1 MPTSGVEESAMR
13 LLGAVYD
20 LSGGKP
26 TDPVFLGREDSPPN
40 EGAANAAGLDF
51 GSTELDVALRY
62 LIDQGY
68 VEEAGDPEHYKIT
81 VPGIDKTR
89 EMRGRR

>member
-1 MPTSGVEESAMR
+1 MPTSGVEESAMK
-13 LLGAVYD
+13 LLRAFYD

-26 TDPVFLGREDSPPN
+26 TEPVFLGRPDSSPT

-62 LIDQGY
+62 LIDQGF
-68 VEEAGDPEHYKIT
+68 VDETEEPDNYKIT
-81 VPGIDKTR
+81 VPGIDRVR
-89 EMRGRR
+89 EARGA

>member
-13 LLGAVYD
+13 LLAAFHK

-26 TDPVFLGREDSPPN
+26 TEPVSLGRPDSPPT
-40 EGAANAAGLDF
+40 EGAANAAGMDF

-62 LIDQGY
+62 LIDQNY
-68 VEEAGDPEHYKIT
+68 LEESDQPDEYKIT
-81 VPGIDKTR
+81 VPGIDKAR
-89 EMRGRR
+89 EVRGA

>member
-13 LLGAVYD
+13 LLGAFYD
-20 LSGGKP
+20 LSGGKL
-26 TDPVFLGREDSPPN
+26 TEPVFLGGVDSPPN

-68 VEEAGDPEHYKIT
+68 VEEADDPDNYKIT
-81 VPGIDKTR
+81 VPGMDKAR
-89 EMRGRR
+89 EVRGA

>member
-13 LLGAVYD
+13 LLGAFHD

-26 TDPVFLGREDSPPN
+26 TEPVFLGRPDSPPT

-62 LIDQGY
+62 LIDQGL
-68 VEEAGDPEHYKIT
+68 VDEAQEPDSYKIT
-81 VPGIDKTR
+81 VSGTDKAR
-89 EMRGRR
+89 AARGA

>member
-13 LLGAVYD
+13 LLRAFYN

-62 LIDQGY
+62 LLDNGY
-68 VEEAGDPEHYKIT
+68 LNAADEPSCYCIT
-81 VPGIDKTR
+81 VPGIDR
-89 EMRGRR
+89 ARAAQGA

>member
-13 LLGAVYD
+13 LLRACYD

-26 TDPVFLGREDSPPN
+26 TEPVFLGRPGSPPN

-62 LIDQGY
+62 LIDQGFLDEA
-68 VEEAGDPEHYKIT
+68 EEADTYKIT
-81 VPGIDKTR
+81 VPGIDRAR
-89 EMRGRR
+89 EARGA